1 MAEAAE
7 EAEAPAERG
16 PYATVGPGWHTFD
29 RHRYLAIFA
38 HEFGIRP
45 WEIGLLDVEDF
56 EALIDAAEE
65 MIERPLGGG

>member
-1 MAEAAE
+1 MAE
-7 EAEAPAERG
+7 EAAAKKAQAGEDPTNRR
-16 PYATVGPGWHTFD
+16 TVGPGWHTWD

-38 HEFGIRP
+38 REFGIRP

-65 MIERPLGGG
+65 MIADR